1 MEPNPQFSL
10 VSSVLPMHYVPG
22 HMVADTCEPQVD
34 VWSLGCTLYEMLTAK
49 GSMANK
55 RNGVQR
61 MNTTR

>member
-1 MEPNPQFSL
+1 
-10 VSSVLPMHYVPG
+10 MHDVPA